1 MPQSVPTVGGRFSC
15 RASIRDGRDGVL
27 RAVRCPKRPSPS
39 TRTVTAGVQR
49 ESLPQG
55 RFWLAESAFA
65 LLLTRVTEP
74 KLLYYKEDYEEN
86 YQRDGGQRLGEP

>member
-39 TRTVTAGVQR
+39 TRTVTVGGVQR
-49 ESLPQG
+49 ERLP
-55 RFWLAESAFA
+55 
-65 LLLTRVTEP
+65 
-74 KLLYYKEDYEEN
+74 
-86 YQRDGGQRLGEP
+86 LGERKGAFGLPKVLLRYFRGK